1 MDSNQLQQL
10 FAAGGAAGGLNMS
23 QLGFPGSA
31 AGAGNSSGAGGGQGS
46 DPRLAAAMASLNHQ
60 SELLMAG
67 QQQQQ
72 QQIGNNNAG
81 PNPINN
87 GAGAPGTSGAEGG
100 QA

>member
-60 SELLMAG
+60 SELLMG
-67 QQQQQ
+67 GQQQ
-72 QQIGNNNAG
+72 QQIGNNNPG

-87 GAGAPGTSGAEGG
+87 GAGAPGTSVSEGG